1 VTKNAGS
8 TRAVAKTELAQD
20 SGVSSRIG
28 EAAFIAVFVFNYNI
42 REFAVTEVGGDDAM
56 FSCGLQ

>member
-1 VTKNAGS
+1 
-8 TRAVAKTELAQD
+8 VAKTELAQD